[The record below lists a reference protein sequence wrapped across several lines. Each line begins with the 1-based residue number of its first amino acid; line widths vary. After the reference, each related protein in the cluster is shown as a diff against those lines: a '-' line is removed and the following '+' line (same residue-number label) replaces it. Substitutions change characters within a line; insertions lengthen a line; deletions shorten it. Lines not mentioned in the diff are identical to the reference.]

1 LTVSIIDIVQ
11 HEGHAEAC
19 AMEPIYLDFG
29 QRLRKARRQ
38 AKLTQD
44 ALGKRVGLS
53 RTSITNIEQGNQHV
67 GLHLLYEL
75 AKAVGVRPVDLLPDE
90 QAAAS
95 VGPSLD
101 DVLVGIRRSD
111 RVKLKRDMQRL
122 SEEDRERVLRLVG
135 EEVVRD
141 ADHDQG

>member
-1 LTVSIIDIVQ
+1 
-11 HEGHAEAC
+11 
-19 AMEPIYLDFG
+19 MEPIYLDFG

-38 AKLTQD
+38 AKLTQE

-90 QAAAS
+90 QTATS
-95 VGPSLD
+95 VSPSLD
-101 DVLVGIRRSD
+101 DVLVGMRRPD
-111 RVKLKRDMQRL
+111 RVKLRRDMQRL
-122 SEEDRERVLRLVG
+122 SEEDRERVLRLVA

-141 ADHDQG
+141 ANHDQG

>member
-1 LTVSIIDIVQ
+1 
-11 HEGHAEAC
+11 
-19 AMEPIYLDFG
+19 MEPIYLDFG

-38 AKLTQD
+38 AKLTQE

-75 AKAVGVRPVDLLPDE
+75 AKAVGLRPVELLPDE
-90 QAAAS
+90 QAATS
-95 VGPSLD
+95 VNPSLD
-101 DVLVGIRRSD
+101 DVLVGMRRPD
-111 RVKLKRDMQRL
+111 RVKLRRDMQRL
-122 SEEDRERVLRLVG
+122 SEEDRERVLRLVA

-141 ADHDQG
+141 ANHDQG

>member
-1 LTVSIIDIVQ
+1 
-11 HEGHAEAC
+11 
-19 AMEPIYLDFG
+19 MESIYLDFG

-38 AKLTQD
+38 AKLTQE

-75 AKAVGVRPVDLLPDE
+75 AKAVGVRPVELLPDE

-95 VGPSLD
+95 VSPSLD
-101 DVLVGIRRSD
+101 DVLVGMRRPD
-111 RVKLKRDMQRL
+111 RVKLRRDMQRL
-122 SEEDRERVLRLVG
+122 SEEDRERVLRLVA

-141 ADHDQG
+141 ANHDQG